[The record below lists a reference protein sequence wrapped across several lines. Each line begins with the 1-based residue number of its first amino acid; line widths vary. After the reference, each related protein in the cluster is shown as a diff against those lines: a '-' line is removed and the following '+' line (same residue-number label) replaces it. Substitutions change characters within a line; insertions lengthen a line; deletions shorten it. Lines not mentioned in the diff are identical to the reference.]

1 MSLDATNGKVV
12 CQHRSL
18 LTVNCPLKMPITR
31 SAFQRYRLIDEVI
44 SRYPR
49 RYSKQKLFELCQ
61 DKCGIRSI
69 SSLEK
74 DIQRMRE
81 DHDAPIE
88 YCKRSNGY
96 YYSNPQFR
104 LLNLMLTPD
113 DMDALEQAREVLAA
127 TQGATVADELDHA
140 LQRVRQSL
148 DIIRE
153 VKTDAPTRRV
163 VYVEEK
169 VLGGNRQ
176 YVPVLIRAVNQ
187 NRQVAFRYLKHE
199 DAVSGSLRK
208 TTSPNRLMEPDRPKL
223 RILHPILL
231 REVSDSWY
239 VIGYDAASGSE
250 RTFALDRM
258 SELEILDDPCDV
270 PLTVLTNVSEL
281 FEHIYGITD
290 SHGPVENI
298 VLSFSPLFGRY
309 VKAKPIHQTQE
320 VLSDT
325 HEVCVVRLRL
335 APNRDLL
342 MHLRSYGEH
351 LTVLQPESLVAEMK
365 ASLTTTLSQYNNR
378 I

>member
-1 MSLDATNGKVV
+1 
-12 CQHRSL
+12 
-18 LTVNCPLKMPITR
+18 MPITR
-31 SAFQRYRLIDEVI
+31 SAFQRYRLIDEII
-44 SRYPR
+44 SRYPK

-88 YCKRSNGY
+88 YDKRANGY

-113 DMDALEQAREVLAA
+113 DMEALEQAREVLAA
-127 TQGATVADELDHA
+127 TQGASVADELDNA

-169 VLGGNRQ
+169 ILGGNRQ

-199 DAVSGSLRK
+199 EAVSMSGSLTTRK
-208 TTSPNRLMEPDRPKL
+208 AKARAVLPSLITHERPKL

-231 REVSDSWY
+231 REVADSWY
-239 VIGYDAASGSE
+239 VIGYDAASGGE

-258 SELEILDDPCDV
+258 SELELLDDPCDV
-270 PLTVLTNVSEL
+270 PPAILTNVSEL

-290 SHGPVENI
+290 SHGPVEDI

-309 VKAKPIHQTQE
+309 VMAKPIHQTQE
-320 VLSDT
+320 VLSNT
-325 HEVCVVRLRL
+325 ETECIVRLRL

-351 LTVLQPESLVAEMK
+351 LTVLQPESLVNEMK
-365 ASLTTTLSQYNNR
+365 TSLEATLAKY
-378 I
+378 

>member
-1 MSLDATNGKVV
+1 
-12 CQHRSL
+12 
-18 LTVNCPLKMPITR
+18 MPITR
-31 SAFQRYRLIDEVI
+31 SAFQRYRLIDEVV

-88 YCKRSNGY
+88 YCKRANGY
-96 YYSNPQFR
+96 YYSDPQFR
-104 LLNLMLTPD
+104 LLKLMLTPD
-113 DMDALEQAREVLAA
+113 DMAAMEQAREVLAA
-127 TQGATVADELDHA
+127 TQGASVANELDNA

-153 VKTDAPTRRV
+153 VKSDTGPTRRV

-169 VLGGNRQ
+169 ILGGNRH

-187 NRQVAFRYLKHE
+187 NRQVAFRYSKHE
-199 DAVSGSLRK
+199 NPTLD
-208 TTSPNRLMEPDRPKL
+208 TERPKL

-231 REVSDSWY
+231 REVADSWY
-239 VIGYDAASGSE
+239 VIGYDAASGRE
-250 RTFALDRM
+250 KTFALDRM
-258 SELEILDDPCDV
+258 SDLELLDDPCDV
-270 PLTVLTNVSEL
+270 PEAIRSNVGEL

-290 SHGPVENI
+290 SSGPVEEI
-298 VLSFSPLFGRY
+298 VLQFSPLFGRY

-320 VLSDT
+320 VLRDT
-325 HEVCVVRLRL
+325 DDECIVRLRL

-351 LTVLQPESLVAEMK
+351 LTVLQPASLADDLVESLRA
-365 ASLTTTLSQYNNR
+365 TLARY
-378 I
+378 

>member
-1 MSLDATNGKVV
+1 
-12 CQHRSL
+12 
-18 LTVNCPLKMPITR
+18 MPITR
-31 SAFQRYRLIDEVI
+31 SAFQRYRLIDETI
-44 SRYPR
+44 SRHPR
-49 RYSKQKLFELCQ
+49 RYSKQQLFELCQ

-81 DHDAPIE
+81 DHEAPIE
-88 YCKRSNGY
+88 YDKRANGY
-96 YYSNPQFR
+96 YYGNPQFR
-104 LLNLMLTPD
+104 LLNLMLSPE
-113 DMDALEQAREVLAA
+113 DMKSLEYAREVLAA
-127 TQGATVADELDHA
+127 TQGATVADELTNA
-140 LQRVRQSL
+140 LQKVRQSL

-153 VKTDAPTRRV
+153 VKSEDSPAPSRRI

-169 VLGGNRQ
+169 ILGGNRQ

-199 DAVSGSLRK
+199 DAVSMRSLAAAPKSKGAARRGSL
-208 TTSPNRLMEPDRPKL
+208 PAVPPERPKL

-231 REVSDSWY
+231 REVADSWY
-239 VIGYDAASGSE
+239 VIGYDAVSGGE

-258 SELEILDDPCDV
+258 SDLELLDDPCEV
-270 PLTVLTNVSEL
+270 PPAILTNVSEL

-290 SHGPVENI
+290 SNGPVENI

-320 VLSDT
+320 VVTDT
-325 HEVCVVRLRL
+325 ATECIIRLRL

-351 LTVLQPESLVAEMK
+351 LTILEPASLVQEMKESLA
-365 ASLTTTLSQYNNR
+365 TTMARY
-378 I
+378 

>member
-1 MSLDATNGKVV
+1 
-12 CQHRSL
+12 
-18 LTVNCPLKMPITR
+18 MPITR

-81 DHDAPIE
+81 DHNAPIE
-88 YCKRSNGY
+88 YDKRANGY
-96 YYSNPQFR
+96 YYGNPQFR
-104 LLNLMLTPD
+104 LLNLMLSPE
-113 DMDALEQAREVLAA
+113 DMDALDYAREVLAA
-127 TQGATVADELDHA
+127 TQGATVADELTNA
-140 LQRVRQSL
+140 LEKVRQSL

-153 VKTDAPTRRV
+153 VKSDSVVAPSHRI

-169 VLGGNRQ
+169 ILGGNRQ
-176 YVPVLIRAVNQ
+176 YVPLLIRAVNQ

-199 DAVSGSLRK
+199 DAVARPTPSGAGLTNSGRTVSQPVSAQRPSK
-208 TTSPNRLMEPDRPKL
+208 AGKPTPEPERPKL
-223 RILHPILL
+223 RLLHPILL
-231 REVSDSWY
+231 REVQDSWY
-239 VIGYDAASGSE
+239 VIGYDGASGRE
-250 RTFALDRM
+250 KTFALDRM

-270 PLTVLTNVSEL
+270 PPAVLTSVSEL

-320 VLSDT
+320 VLTDT
-325 HEVCVVRLRL
+325 ADACVVRLRL

-351 LTVLQPESLVAEMK
+351 LTVLEPASLVQEMRT
-365 ASLTTTLSQYNNR
+365 SLQTMLAQYNSQM
-378 I
+378 

>member
-1 MSLDATNGKVV
+1 
-12 CQHRSL
+12 
-18 LTVNCPLKMPITR
+18 MPITR
-31 SAFQRYRLIDEVI
+31 SAFQRYRLIDEII

-88 YCKRSNGY
+88 YDKRANGY

-113 DMDALEQAREVLAA
+113 DMEALEQAREVLAA
-127 TQGATVADELDHA
+127 TQGASVADELDNA

-169 VLGGNRQ
+169 ILGGNRQ

-199 DAVSGSLRK
+199 EAVSMSGSLTMRK
-208 TTSPNRLMEPDRPKL
+208 AKARTVDPNLVTLERPKL

-239 VIGYDAASGSE
+239 VIGYDAASGGE

-258 SELEILDDPCDV
+258 SELELLDDPCDV
-270 PLTVLTNVSEL
+270 PPTVLANVSDL

-290 SHGPVENI
+290 SHGPVEDI

-325 HEVCVVRLRL
+325 ETECIVRLRL

-351 LTVLQPESLVAEMK
+351 LTVLQPASLVKEMK
-365 ASLTTTLSQYNNR
+365 TSLEATLARY
-378 I
+378 

>member
-1 MSLDATNGKVV
+1 MFW
-12 CQHRSL
+12 L
-18 LTVNCPLKMPITR
+18 LCRYISAPAANDSDMPITR

-49 RYSKQKLFELCQ
+49 RYSKQQLFELCQ

-88 YCKRSNGY
+88 YDKRANGY

-104 LLNLMLTPD
+104 LLNLMLSPD
-113 DMDALEQAREVLAA
+113 DMEALDYAREVLAA
-127 TQGATVADELDHA
+127 TQGATVADELTNA
-140 LQRVRQSL
+140 LQKVRQSL

-153 VKTDAPTRRV
+153 VKSDGSAPAPSRRI

-169 VLGGNRQ
+169 ILGGNRQ
-176 YVPVLIRAVNQ
+176 YVPMLIRAVNQ

-199 DAVSGSLRK
+199 EAVSAQRGTPARLRRGARM
-208 TTSPNRLMEPDRPKL
+208 TEPERPKL

-231 REVSDSWY
+231 REVADSWY

-258 SELEILDDPCDV
+258 SDLELLDDPCDV
-270 PLTVLTNVSEL
+270 PPAVLASVSDL

-320 VLSDT
+320 VISDT
-325 HEVCVVRLRL
+325 DEACVVRLRL

-351 LTVLQPESLVAEMK
+351 LTVLQPASLVEEMK
-365 ASLTTTLSQYNNR
+365 ASLVAMLARYSSPT
-378 I
+378 